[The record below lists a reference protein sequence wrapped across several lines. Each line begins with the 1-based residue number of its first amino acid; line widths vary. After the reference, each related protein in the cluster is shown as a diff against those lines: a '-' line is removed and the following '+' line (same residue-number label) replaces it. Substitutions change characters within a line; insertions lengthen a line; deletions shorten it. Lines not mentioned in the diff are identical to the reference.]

1 VLGLVRHQFGVHP
14 LGVVLIGAFALFTSL
29 VAVGVPWL
37 VGSLVADLPAA
48 AAGGPVGR
56 VALEFG
62 MLVVVLALQVVI
74 AGAQEPVFLDLSLRT
89 EKDVLTRLARLF
101 VAPVGI
107 AHLEDPAFL
116 DRAQRVRSRVWEIN
130 QGMIQGGYTVT
141 GVLTIAGATLSVWAT
156 VGRLSALA
164 LLAGAV
170 AVAVVRALLMR
181 RELDMWV
188 GATEDQRHADY
199 AFSLGTGLAPAET
212 RVFGL
217 SDWLAHRYWDRV
229 ALSWR
234 PFWRKRIH
242 SSLWALLLDLARAA
256 TSIAVVIHVVSSA
269 LDGAL
274 SIGAAVTAIPLVLVL
289 SQAEIGGL
297 PLLVRGAA
305 VLADLVETERLWG
318 APLPE
323 SPRGPTQVASRDS
336 GARTA
341 ADHARHGP
349 APAVELRNVSFTYP
363 GRSEPVLSDLS
374 LAITAGES
382 VGLVGLNGAGK
393 STLIRLLTATLRPD
407 RGVVL
412 VDGVDLGTL
421 ADTDITAWQR
431 RLAVLT
437 QAFCRYPMSARDN
450 VTLGAGRRWTAADEG
465 DLELS
470 AGQAGALDV
479 VADLTSGWATV
490 LDPAY
495 PDGQDVSGGQ
505 WQRIALARAK
515 FGVSQ
520 GAGMMVLDEP
530 AAALDVRAEAFLV
543 ARHLSLTEGVTSL
556 VVSHRFSVLRPIPRI
571 VVLERGRI
579 TEDGSHEQLMQ
590 ARATYARLFTLQSA
604 RLVDEG
610 AR

>member
-1 VLGLVRHQFGVHP
+1 MLGLVRHQFGVHP
-14 LGVVLIGAFALFTSL
+14 LGVVLISTNALFTSL

-48 AAGGPVGR
+48 ATGGPVGR
-56 VALEFG
+56 VALEFTL
-62 MLVVVLALQVVI
+62 LVTVLALQVVI

-89 EKDVLTRLARLF
+89 EKDVLGRLARLF

-107 AHLEDPAFL
+107 SHLEDPAFL

-130 QGMIQGGYTVT
+130 QGMLQGGNTVT
-141 GVLTIAGATLSVWAT
+141 GLLTISGATLSVGIT
-156 VGRLSALA
+156 VGWLSAGA

-170 AVAVVRALLMR
+170 AVAIVRAVLMR

-188 GATEDQRHADY
+188 GATEDQRHAEY

-217 SDWLAHRYWDRV
+217 SEWLGRRYWDRI
-229 ALSWR
+229 ALSWK

-242 SSLWALLLDLARAA
+242 NSLWALLLDVTRAA
-256 TSIAVVIHVVSSA
+256 ISIAVVVRVVSSA
-269 LDGAL
+269 VDGTL

-323 SPRGPTQVASRDS
+323 SPRAPTHVVASTS
-336 GARTA
+336 GSPVPGARP
-341 ADHARHGP
+341 RHGAPP
-349 APAVELRNVSFTYP
+349 AIEFREVSFTYP

-374 LAITAGES
+374 LTIAAGES
-382 VGLVGLNGAGK
+382 LGLVGLNGAGK

-412 VDGVDLGTL
+412 VDGVDLGSL
-421 ADTDITAWQR
+421 DDADVTRWQR
-431 RLAVLT
+431 RLSVLT
-437 QAFCRYPMSARDN
+437 QQFCRYPMSARDN
-450 VTLGAGRRWTAADEG
+450 VTLGAGRRWTPADDG

-470 AGQAGALDV
+470 AGQAGALEV
-479 VADLTSGWATV
+479 MAGLTSGWATV

-495 PDGQDVSGGQ
+495 PRGQDVSGGQ
-505 WQRIALARAK
+505 WQRIALARAT

-543 ARHLSLTEGVTSL
+543 ARHLALTEDVTSL

-590 ARATYARLFTLQSA
+590 AGGTYCRLFTLQSS

-610 AR
+610 TP